1 MKKKGSRI
9 EVMNGIAEI
18 TGGGLKKKD
27 LMYKDGKI
35 ISKKM
40 NKKKIYKQRGGDDDC
55 RDLAYG
61 VYNALHEDD
70 KLNPTNSNNDNK
82 VLEYITKNKKF
93 GDAVLTGN
101 DIPDFMKYIAGE
113 INTFNE
119 AISSNILN
127 NGKRWTDI
135 RHVIMNDYIDKYKIY
150 NKIYSFLKHI
160 KEKNTNFYIDYND
173 KIDNFIVTFEMI
185 KSHKNTNKHK
195 KLSLANIGQI
205 ERQQQGQQQG
215 QQGQQ
220 KISFLDPNRTQN
232 NRLGVAEQEET
243 EIMRKKILA
252 QGFKF

>member
-9 EVMNGIAEI
+9 EVMNGIAEM

-61 VYNALHEDD
+61 VYNALHEGDN
-70 KLNPTNSNNDNK
+70 LNHTNSNNDNK

-101 DIPDFMKYIAGE
+101 DIPDFIKYIAGE
-113 INTFNE
+113 INTFNKNMNKTYRKIKVGTIINYNF
-119 AISSNILN
+119 IS
-127 NGKRWTDI
+127 
-135 RHVIMNDYIDKYKIY
+135 KYDIY
-150 NKIYSFLKHI
+150 NIIYSFLKNI

-173 KIDNFIVTFEMI
+173 EIDNFIVTFEMI
-185 KSHKNTNKHK
+185 KSHKNTNKHE
-195 KLSLANIGQI
+195 KLSLANIKQI
-205 ERQQQGQQQG
+205 ERQRQGQRQGQGQQQG
-215 QQGQQ
+215 QREQQ
-220 KISFLDPNRTQN
+220 ISFLVPNKTQN

-243 EIMRKKILA
+243 EIIRQRLARRKLS
-252 QGFKF
+252 